1 MKLVDL
7 KIGTRLGLGFGVLL
21 VLMAGL
27 AASGMWLL
35 KDMGDATQY
44 MVEDSIAKERLSTEW
59 RSLTLANGIRT
70 IASLKSGNAAEQNKL
85 DEEIKATSAE
95 VQAVLAQLE
104 PQIRSASGKEM
115 FKAAFAARN
124 DYVSARDAALR
135 AKQAGDSGAAI
146 ALADEKVE
154 PALNAYTGHIGKL
167 AAHQREKAAQV
178 SEEVLAMDDVGTRI
192 LGGILAL
199 ALVLG
204 VACAVWITR
213 SLTRPLRKAVAVA
226 QQVAQGDLTSH
237 IEVRSRDETGQ
248 LLAAL
253 QAMNGS
259 LQSIVGEVRNGSDS
273 IATAAAQIAAGNVDL
288 SVRTEEQASALEETA
303 ASMEELTTAVRQ
315 NSEHAAQARELAKA
329 AYGVADKGGAV
340 VGRAVQTMGEI
351 NASSA
356 QIVSIIG
363 VIEGIAFQTNI
374 LALNAAVEAARAGE
388 QGRGFAVVASEVRSL
403 AQRAAAAAKEIKV
416 LIGGSVEKVS
426 DGAALVE
433 QAGRVMQDVLS
444 SIQKV
449 TDIMAEIANATE
461 EQRAGIEQVNAAVIQ
476 MDGVTQQ
483 NAALVEE
490 AAAATES
497 MSNKAQQLAHSVQV
511 FKLADG
517 GRGQQALALVP
528 SQARALA
535 LPAAKGK
542 ARRYG

>member
-35 KDMGDATQY
+35 KDMGDATQF
-44 MVEDSIAKERLSTEW
+44 MVEDAIAKERLSSEW

-70 IASLKSGNAAEQNKL
+70 IASLKSSNAAEQKKL
-85 DEEIKATSAE
+85 DDEIKATSVE

-104 PQIRSASGKEM
+104 PQIRSESGKVM
-115 FKAAFAARN
+115 FREAFAARN
-124 DYVSARDAALR
+124 EYVAARDAALR
-135 AKQAGDSGAAI
+135 AKQAGDSEAAI

-154 PALNAYTGHIGKL
+154 PALNAYTGRIGKL
-167 AAHQREKAAQV
+167 ASHQRDKAAQV
-178 SEEVLAMDDVGTRI
+178 SEEVLAMDDTGTRI

-204 VACAVWITR
+204 VVCAVSITR
-213 SLTRPLRKAVAVA
+213 SLTRPLRKAVSVA

-237 IEVRSRDETGQ
+237 IEVRSKDETGQ

-288 SVRTEEQASALEETA
+288 SARTEEQAGALEETA

-315 NSEHAAQARELAKA
+315 NSENAAQARALAVA

-433 QAGRVMQDVLS
+433 QAGGVMQEVLS

-490 AAAATES
+490 ASAATES
-497 MSNKAQQLAHSVQV
+497 MSNKAQQLARSVQV
-511 FKLADG
+511 FKLAEG
-517 GRGQQALALVP
+517 AHVQLAVVP
-528 SQARALA
+528 SQSRTLA
-535 LPAAKGK
+535 LPAAKHK

>member
-154 PALNAYTGHIGKL
+154 PALNAYTGRIGKL